1 MEVQKRLFI
10 FRLIVLM
17 VFPLS
22 TAIAS
27 NNVGS
32 DILITKVEIY
42 KMNLD
47 LVKPY
52 TIALGTIKNSE
63 QVFIKIYTNKDIYGV
78 GESSPV
84 VVVQGETQETSVSM
98 AKLFAKVLINK
109 NPLEIAR
116 RLQEI
121 NAVSPWHN
129 SIKSAF
135 DMALYDIAS
144 KNAGMPLYQ
153 FLGGS
158 NDKKIKSFGTV
169 FIDTPEY
176 MADTALMLVKKG
188 LEIIKV
194 KLGKNAAED
203 IERIRAI
210 REKIGRDVPIFIDA
224 NQGYNEAD
232 AIRVLRAIE
241 KYNVQSAEQPLPK
254 DNIEGMARLNS
265 ISPIPI
271 MADESL
277 FDHRDALRIVR
288 YNACSSFNIKLAKS
302 GGIHNALKIHSIAEA
317 ADIKCQVG
325 CMNETRLGLT
335 ALAHFALACK
345 MVIYY
350 DIDSN
355 LLFKDDPITGGI
367 TLNKD
372 LSLKMP
378 DAIGIGADIDE
389 KFLRSAEKY
398 TVK

>member
-1 MEVQKRLFI
+1 METHKRLLI
-10 FRLIVLM
+10 FSLIVLM

-22 TAIAS
+22 TAIAV
-27 NNVGS
+27 NNPGS

-42 KMNLD
+42 KMDLD

-78 GESSPV
+78 GEASPV
-84 VVVQGETQETSVSM
+84 MVVQGETQETAVTM

-176 MADTALMLVKKG
+176 MADTALILVKKG

-194 KLGKNAAED
+194 KLGKNVPAD

-210 REKIGRDVPIFIDA
+210 REKIGGDTPIFIDA
-224 NQGYNEAD
+224 NQGYNEAE
-232 AIRVLRAIE
+232 ALKVLRAIE

-254 DNIEGMARLNS
+254 DNIEGMARLNA

-277 FDHRDALRIVR
+277 FDHRDALRVVR
-288 YNACSSFNIKLAKS
+288 YNACSTINIKLAKS

-355 LLFKDDPITGGI
+355 LLFKDDPITGGF
-367 TLNKD
+367 TLNED

-389 KFLRSAEKY
+389 KFLKTAEKY
-398 TVK
+398 TVN

>member
-1 MEVQKRLFI
+1 METHKRLLI
-10 FRLIVLM
+10 FSLIVLM

-22 TAIAS
+22 TAIAV
-27 NNVGS
+27 NNPGS

-42 KMNLD
+42 KMDLD

-78 GESSPV
+78 GEASPV
-84 VVVQGETQETSVSM
+84 MVVQGETQETAVTM

-176 MADTALMLVKKG
+176 MADTALILVKKG

-194 KLGKNAAED
+194 KL
-203 IERIRAI
+203 
-210 REKIGRDVPIFIDA
+210 EKMFRPI
-224 NQGYNEAD
+224 
-232 AIRVLRAIE
+232 
-241 KYNVQSAEQPLPK
+241 
-254 DNIEGMARLNS
+254 
-265 ISPIPI
+265 
-271 MADESL
+271 
-277 FDHRDALRIVR
+277 
-288 YNACSSFNIKLAKS
+288 
-302 GGIHNALKIHSIAEA
+302 LK
-317 ADIKCQVG
+317 
-325 CMNETRLGLT
+325 GLE
-335 ALAHFALACK
+335 L
-345 MVIYY
+345 
-350 DIDSN
+350 
-355 LLFKDDPITGGI
+355 
-367 TLNKD
+367 
-372 LSLKMP
+372 
-378 DAIGIGADIDE
+378 
-389 KFLRSAEKY
+389 
-398 TVK
+398 

>member
-1 MEVQKRLFI
+1 
-10 FRLIVLM
+10 M

-22 TAIAS
+22 TAIAV
-27 NNVGS
+27 NNPGS

-42 KMNLD
+42 KMDLD

-78 GESSPV
+78 GEASPV
-84 VVVQGETQETSVSM
+84 MVVQGETQETAVTM

-176 MADTALMLVKKG
+176 MADTALILVKKG

-194 KLGKNAAED
+194 KLGKNVPAD

-210 REKIGRDVPIFIDA
+210 REKIGGDTPIFIDA
-224 NQGYNEAD
+224 NQGYNEAE
-232 AIRVLRAIE
+232 ALKVLRAIE

-254 DNIEGMARLNS
+254 DNIEGMARLNA

-277 FDHRDALRIVR
+277 FDHRDALRVVR
-288 YNACSSFNIKLAKS
+288 YNACSTINIKLAKS

-345 MVIYY
+345 MVMYY

-355 LLFKDDPITGGI
+355 LLFKDDPITGGF
-367 TLNKD
+367 TLNED

-389 KFLRSAEKY
+389 KFLKTAEKY
-398 TVK
+398 TVN

>member
-1 MEVQKRLFI
+1 M
-10 FRLIVLM
+10 
-17 VFPLS
+17 
-22 TAIAS
+22 
-27 NNVGS
+27 
-32 DILITKVEIY
+32 D
-42 KMNLD
+42 LD

-84 VVVQGETQETSVSM
+84 VVVQGETQETAVSM

-153 FLGGS
+153 FLGGG

-176 MADTALMLVKKG
+176 MADTALILVKKG
-188 LEIIKV
+188 IEIIKV

-210 REKIGRDVPIFIDA
+210 REKIGGDIPIFIDA

-232 AIRVLRAIE
+232 ALRVLRAIE

-265 ISPIPI
+265 NSPIPI

-277 FDHRDALRIVR
+277 FDHRDALRVVR
-288 YNACSSFNIKLAKS
+288 YNACSSINIKLAKS

-355 LLFKDDPITGGI
+355 FLFKDDPITGGF
-367 TLNKD
+367 TLNED

-389 KFLRSAEKY
+389 KFLKTAEKY

>member
-1 MEVQKRLFI
+1 METHKRLLI
-10 FRLIVLM
+10 FSLIVLM

-22 TAIAS
+22 TAIAV
-27 NNVGS
+27 NNPGS

-42 KMNLD
+42 KMDLD

-78 GESSPV
+78 GEASPV
-84 VVVQGETQETSVSM
+84 MVVQGETQETAVTM

-176 MADTALMLVKKG
+176 MADTALILVKKG

-194 KLGKNAAED
+194 KLGKNVPAD

-210 REKIGRDVPIFIDA
+210 REKIGGDTPIFIDA
-224 NQGYNEAD
+224 NQGYNEAE
-232 AIRVLRAIE
+232 ALKVLRAIE

-254 DNIEGMARLNS
+254 DNIEGMARLNA

-277 FDHRDALRIVR
+277 FDHRDALRVVR
-288 YNACSSFNIKLAKS
+288 YNACSTINIKLAKS

-345 MVIYY
+345 MVMYY

-355 LLFKDDPITGGI
+355 LLFKDDPITGGF
-367 TLNKD
+367 TLNED

-389 KFLRSAEKY
+389 KFLKTAEKY
-398 TVK
+398 TVN

>member
-1 MEVQKRLFI
+1 
-10 FRLIVLM
+10 M

-22 TAIAS
+22 TAIAV
-27 NNVGS
+27 NNPGS

-42 KMNLD
+42 KMDLD

-78 GESSPV
+78 GEASPV
-84 VVVQGETQETSVSM
+84 MVVQGETQETAVTM

-176 MADTALMLVKKG
+176 MADTALILVKKG

-194 KLGKNAAED
+194 KLGKNVPAD

-210 REKIGRDVPIFIDA
+210 REKIGGDTPIFIDA
-224 NQGYNEAD
+224 NQGYNEAE
-232 AIRVLRAIE
+232 ALKVLRAIE

-254 DNIEGMARLNS
+254 DNIEGMARLNA

-277 FDHRDALRIVR
+277 FDHRDALRVVR
-288 YNACSSFNIKLAKS
+288 YNACSTINIKLAKS

-355 LLFKDDPITGGI
+355 LLFKDDPITGGF
-367 TLNKD
+367 TLNED

-389 KFLRSAEKY
+389 KFLKTAEKY
-398 TVK
+398 TVN

>member
-1 MEVQKRLFI
+1 MKTQRRIFLLGLFVI
-10 FRLIVLM
+10 SI
-17 VFPLS
+17 FPLS
-22 TAIAS
+22 IAIPYK
-27 NNVGS
+27 NGGS
-32 DILITKVEIY
+32 DILITKIEIY
-42 KMNLD
+42 KMNLE

-52 TIALGTIKNSE
+52 TIAAGTIKSSE

-84 VVVQGETQETSVSM
+84 TVIQGETQETSVSM

-135 DMALYDIAS
+135 DMALYDLAS
-144 KNAGMPLYQ
+144 KNAGMPLYL

-176 MADTALMLVKKG
+176 KADTALMLVKKG
-188 LEIIKV
+188 LDIIKV
-194 KLGKNAAED
+194 KLGKNIAAD
-203 IERIRAI
+203 IERIRSI
-210 REKIGRDVPIFIDA
+210 RNKIGRDIPIFIDA
-224 NQGYNEAD
+224 NQGYNEVD
-232 AIRVLRAIE
+232 ALRVLRAIE
-241 KYNVQSAEQPLPK
+241 IYNVQSAEQPLLK

-265 ISPIPI
+265 NSPIPI

-277 FDHRDALRIVR
+277 FDHRDALRLVR
-288 YNACSSFNIKLAKS
+288 YNACSSINIKLAKS
-302 GGIHNALKIHSIAEA
+302 GGIHNAMKIHSIPEA

-345 MVIYY
+345 MVAYF

-355 LLFKDDPITGGI
+355 YLFKDDPITGGFK
-367 TLNKD
+367 LNED
-372 LSLKMP
+372 LSIKMP
-378 DAIGIGADIDE
+378 DGIGIGADIDE
-389 KFLRSAEKY
+389 KFLKTAEKY